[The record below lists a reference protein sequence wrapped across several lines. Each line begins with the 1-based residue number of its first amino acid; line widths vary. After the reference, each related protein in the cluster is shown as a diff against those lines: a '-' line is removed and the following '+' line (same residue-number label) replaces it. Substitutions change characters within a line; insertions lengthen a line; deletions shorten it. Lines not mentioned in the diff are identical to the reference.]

1 MRALF
6 RRLILGILI
15 SATGFLYSKAGDKP
29 NILWIIAE
37 DMSQDLGC
45 YGNEFVHTPNIDRLA
60 SRGMKFK
67 NVFTTGPACSPSRT
81 ALATGVYQTTLG
93 AYHMRYSEELMPQLP
108 EGIRTLPEMLREKG
122 YFTGNISN
130 ISGTGTGKDDWLFK
144 TSRKI
149 WDTQSWEELVQNEP
163 FYGLVNMSH
172 SHRPFARD
180 SHTKVD
186 EDDVEIPPYY
196 PNHPVS
202 RKDWAGYLE
211 DVNRADELVGG
222 ILEKL
227 ESDGLEENTIV
238 VFLSDH
244 GRPMIRAK
252 NWLYDSGTQVP
263 LVIYYPDS
271 VEKPARFKVG
281 TENRD
286 LISGVDLV
294 AETLLAAGGEIPEWM
309 QGRSFL
315 REASEPREAVYT
327 AVDRIGNIDTRS
339 RAVRTHRF
347 KYVRN
352 YKIPGSIN
360 ESTTAYRRAMHPIY
374 HLLNIMGEKGLLTL
388 DQARLL
394 EPMTAEELYDL
405 ESDPYEMTNLI
416 GDPEYVAQ
424 HKSLEAMLSTWIE
437 SSGDRGFEE
446 EDPAIAA
453 YFNSYGQTTTK
464 DLEKYGATTT
474 NKLQEDFKRMRAYVQ
489 SHFE

>member
-1 MRALF
+1 MRALIG
-6 RRLILGILI
+6 LSILGFLFG
-15 SATGFLYSKAGDKP
+15 STAFLYSKAGDRP

-60 SRGMKFK
+60 ARGMRFK

-93 AYHMRYSEELMPQLP
+93 AYHMRYSEELMPRLP
-108 EGIRTLPEMLREKG
+108 ERIRTLPEMLRENG
-122 YFTGNISN
+122 YFTGNIFN
-130 ISGTGTGKDDWLFK
+130 VSGTGTGKDDWLFK

-149 WDTQSWEELVQNEP
+149 WDTQSWEELVENEP

-180 SHTKVD
+180 SEMKV
-186 EDDVEIPPYY
+186 EEEGVEIPPYY

-211 DVNRADELVGG
+211 DVNRADELVGA

-227 ESDGLEENTIV
+227 ESDGLEDNTIV

-263 LVIYYPDS
+263 LVIYYPDN
-271 VEKPARFKVG
+271 VEKPSRFKAG

-294 AETLLAAGGEIPEWM
+294 AETILAAGGRIPEWM

-315 REASEPREAVYT
+315 REKSEPRKAVFT
-327 AVDRIGNIDTRS
+327 AVDRIGNINTRS
-339 RAVRTHRF
+339 RSVRTHHF
-347 KYVRN
+347 KYIRN

-360 ESTTAYRRAMHPIY
+360 ESTTAYRRAMHPMY
-374 HLLNIMGEKGLLTL
+374 HLLQIMGEKSLLTPA
-388 DQARLL
+388 QARLL
-394 EPMTAEELYDL
+394 EPMAPEELYDL
-405 ESDPYEMTNLI
+405 ESDPFEMMNLV
-416 GDPEYVAQ
+416 GNPEYVVQ
-424 HKSLEAMLSTWIE
+424 HHSLKAMLATWIE
-437 SSGDRGFEE
+437 TSGDRGFEA
-446 EDPAIAA
+446 EDPAVAA

-474 NKLQEDFKRMRAYVQ
+474 DRLQKDFNHMRAYVQ